1 MASRRINPRKELR
14 FPALPRRSILDGA
27 TGNVEY
33 ARFSVGIRM
42 TFPVSHEA
50 VSLEALA
57 HHGAVEA
64 ATELSRDV
72 LDMLYR
78 QMRVLAGP
86 RRDLDD
92 LVQAAAERLIRALPH
107 FEGRSSLST
116 FAYGVAYRTLLSQDR
131 WFRRWSRRFSLA
143 DDGTVR
149 EREDSSETTEDVAVR
164 AQRAASLHR
173 ALAQLPPPKRAVIV
187 LHDLEGME
195 MKEVAAVVEANERTV
210 RSRLRDGRKRLAAI
224 LTADPLFEREAP

>member
-1 MASRRINPRKELR
+1 
-14 FPALPRRSILDGA
+14 
-27 TGNVEY
+27 
-33 ARFSVGIRM
+33 M
-42 TFPVSHEA
+42 TFPVSHDA

-57 HHGAVEA
+57 HSSPNETA
-64 ATELSRDV
+64 AELSRDV

-143 DDGTVR
+143 DEGVARDR
-149 EREDSSETTEDVAVR
+149 ESLSETTEDAAVR

-173 ALAQLPPPKRAVIV
+173 ALAQLPGAKRAVIV

-195 MKEVAAVVEANERTV
+195 MKEVAAVVATNERTV

-224 LTADPLFEREAP
+224 LIADPLFEREAP

>member
-1 MASRRINPRKELR
+1 
-14 FPALPRRSILDGA
+14 
-27 TGNVEY
+27 
-33 ARFSVGIRM
+33 M
-42 TFPVSHEA
+42 TFPVSHDA

-57 HHGAVEA
+57 HSSPKETA
-64 ATELSRDV
+64 AELSRDV

-131 WFRRWSRRFSLA
+131 WFRRWSRRFSFA
-143 DDGTVR
+143 DEGVARDR
-149 EREDSSETTEDVAVR
+149 ESLSETTEDAAVR

-173 ALAQLPPPKRAVIV
+173 ALAQLPGAKRAVIV

-195 MKEVAAVVEANERTV
+195 MKEVAAVVATNERTV

-224 LTADPLFEREAP
+224 LIADPLFEREAP

>member
-1 MASRRINPRKELR
+1 
-14 FPALPRRSILDGA
+14 
-27 TGNVEY
+27 
-33 ARFSVGIRM
+33 M
-42 TFPVSHEA
+42 TFPLSHDA

-57 HHGAVEA
+57 RRGAQEA
-64 ATELSRDV
+64 APELSRDV

-143 DDGTVR
+143 EEGTTGDR
-149 EREDSSETTEDVAVR
+149 ESLAETTEDAAVR
-164 AQRAASLHR
+164 AQRAESLHR
-173 ALAQLPPPKRAVIV
+173 ALSQLPPPKRAVIV

-195 MKEVAAVVEANERTV
+195 MKEVASVVEANERTV
-210 RSRLRDGRKRLAAI
+210 RSRLRDGRKRLAA
-224 LTADPLFEREAP
+224 LLVADPLFDREAP

>member
-1 MASRRINPRKELR
+1 
-14 FPALPRRSILDGA
+14 
-27 TGNVEY
+27 
-33 ARFSVGIRM
+33 M
-42 TFPVSHEA
+42 TFPVSHDA

-57 HHGAVEA
+57 HSSAEET

-143 DDGTVR
+143 DEGVTRDR
-149 EREDSSETTEDVAVR
+149 ESLSETTEDAAVR

-173 ALAQLPPPKRAVIV
+173 ALAQLPGAKRAVIV

-195 MKEVAAVVEANERTV
+195 MKEVAAVVATNERTV

>member
-1 MASRRINPRKELR
+1 
-14 FPALPRRSILDGA
+14 
-27 TGNVEY
+27 
-33 ARFSVGIRM
+33 M
-42 TFPVSHEA
+42 TFPISHDA
-50 VSLEALA
+50 VSLDALS
-57 HHGAVEA
+57 HPGAVDTP
-64 ATELSRDV
+64 TELSRDA

-107 FEGRSSLST
+107 FERRSSLST

-143 DDGTVR
+143 DDNVAR
-149 EREDSSETTEDVAVR
+149 DHEASSETTEDAAVR
-164 AQRAASLHR
+164 AQRAARLHQ

-195 MKEVAAVVEANERTV
+195 MKEVAAVVDANERTV

-224 LTADPLFEREAP
+224 LIADPLFDHEAP